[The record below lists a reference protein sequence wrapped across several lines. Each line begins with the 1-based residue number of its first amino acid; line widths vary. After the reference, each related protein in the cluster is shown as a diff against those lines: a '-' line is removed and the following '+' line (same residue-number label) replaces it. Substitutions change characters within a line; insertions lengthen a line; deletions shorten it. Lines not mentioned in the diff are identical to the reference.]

1 MGDRPFAPL
10 SPFDLL
16 REARQ
21 RVQKHH
27 GVLPHLKRAV
37 GSAPGA
43 TAQQRA
49 DAAGWG
55 GAPGLARQMRK
66 EQQQKKKK
74 IVGRVR
80 RKAPIRARQ

>member
-1 MGDRPFAPL
+1 MGDRPFAPV
-10 SPFDLL
+10 SPADLL
-16 REARQ
+16 REARE
-21 RVQKHH
+21 RH
-27 GVLPHLKRAV
+27 VLPYLKRAV

-66 EQQQKKKK
+66 EQKTT
-74 IVGRVR
+74 GRMKR